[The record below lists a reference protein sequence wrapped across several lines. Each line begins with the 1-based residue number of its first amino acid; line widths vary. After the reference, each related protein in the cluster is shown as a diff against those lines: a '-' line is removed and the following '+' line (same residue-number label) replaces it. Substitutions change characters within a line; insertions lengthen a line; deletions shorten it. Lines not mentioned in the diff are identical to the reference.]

1 MCKSKDPDR
10 QLCHWPPEP
19 GLLDMLCAVRSKGC
33 WKPYAPCLHLLCSR
47 QVAAGTPGATPGL
60 ARRTGPDGEQ

>member
-1 MCKSKDPDR
+1 MCKSRDPDG
-10 QLCHWPPEP
+10 QLCHRPPEP
-19 GLLDMLCAVRSKGC
+19 GLLDMLCVVGSTWC
-33 WKPYAPCLHLLCSR
+33 WKPYAPCPHLLYSR